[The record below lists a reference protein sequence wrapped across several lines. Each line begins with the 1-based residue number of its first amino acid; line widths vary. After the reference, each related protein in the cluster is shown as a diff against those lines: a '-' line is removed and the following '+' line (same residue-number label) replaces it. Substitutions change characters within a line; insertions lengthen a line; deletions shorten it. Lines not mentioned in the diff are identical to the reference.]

1 MQTSGGD
8 VQPGTVTPPSDQEED
23 QHDEIHDLEGHPNV
37 DSDNAVEENL
47 EGDVTK
53 YKGKK
58 KKLFELRLK
67 MASTR
72 HLWDIYPYLS

>member
-1 MQTSGGD
+1 MQASGGD
-8 VQPGTVTPPSDQEED
+8 VQPSTVTPSDQEED
-23 QHDEIHDLEGHPNV
+23 QHDLEGHPNV

-72 HLWDIYPYLS
+72 LLWDRYPYLS